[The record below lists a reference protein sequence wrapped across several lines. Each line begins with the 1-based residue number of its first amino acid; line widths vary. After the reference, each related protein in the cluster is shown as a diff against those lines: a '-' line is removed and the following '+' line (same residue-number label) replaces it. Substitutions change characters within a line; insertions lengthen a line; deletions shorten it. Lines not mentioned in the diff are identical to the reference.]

1 MKKLISFL
9 LSITLCSSMMTIFPA
24 ASWDLNEEQAVEG
37 DISSYVQVEEVT
49 FGEPEPIAEPLN
61 EEELYQLE
69 WVGDLFEAETE
80 TDEAQPMADLPD
92 LSVRNLKIEAGDM
105 TSPYPAGM
113 AMYYTFQLLNYGTAD
128 AENAEVIVKLD
139 GAVATNPVPMGT
151 VPAGKGGNIQFRGP
165 EMTPGTHTMEIVVNP
180 DNKIVESNYNNNT
193 TSSSFTYKACFELIA
208 LSMTS
213 NKQIDESTVPTYEV
227 GDSVTFTMDFQNIGL
242 LDAKNVPIALYGTFR
257 EPGGQPVTSQM
268 GYTNYIEELPAK
280 TRMQAEVKLNFTKEA
295 SARISFVLDPEKIL
309 GDMDY
314 SNNMAEALLKVV
326 GARKTAVIVASK
338 HGENDPEH
346 PGHDFTGFAS
356 DTYAEYQKLESGTP
370 SFDVY
375 LKTQPTSTM
384 LRGNLGEKKL
394 MASDVIT
401 LFGHA
406 NFDNQIFHYDNKGG
420 IYKCGVVYFDHDWD
434 SPDSGHQYV
443 GLKSED
449 MQSVD
454 LISFIGC
461 KTAYKKDNQTNLT
474 ICAVERGA
482 KTAVGFKDTIYPWM
496 SDGGSWIAIYA
507 NALASGNTVGDAIW
521 IANTSEPYSTLAQ
534 NVVIE
539 GDINTRLGDVNTR
552 LIDVNPMKQIDQFE
566 GINKVELNIP
576 YNASVMTYSDTQIK
590 QGKDMLNGELL
601 SEMKKLNPNFETD
614 YYKVMHKTYGSDLQT
629 ITLFKVIPTEVGNV
643 MTDVNYTISIRDDVA
658 FLLTYSD
665 QPTLEMLQKE
675 KAIPERIQEFVK
687 NGGENNVELPDI
699 PNAEVNVD
707 EDHVYYQYNY
717 EKDELSYVVGYEIT
731 HLDEDGALSADEIVV
746 QIP

>member
-1 MKKLISFL
+1 MMKKLISFL

-227 GDSVTFTMDFQNIGL
+227 GESVTFTMDFQNIGL

-552 LIDVNPMKQIDQFE
+552 LIDVNPMKQIDQFQ
-566 GINKVELNIP
+566 GIISDRNSIINICHNISNLCR
-576 YNASVMTYSDTQIK
+576 YNFK
-590 QGKDMLNGELL
+590 QSNRL
-601 SEMKKLNPNFETD
+601 
-614 YYKVMHKTYGSDLQT
+614 
-629 ITLFKVIPTEVGNV
+629 
-643 MTDVNYTISIRDDVA
+643 
-658 FLLTYSD
+658 
-665 QPTLEMLQKE
+665 
-675 KAIPERIQEFVK
+675 
-687 NGGENNVELPDI
+687 
-699 PNAEVNVD
+699 
-707 EDHVYYQYNY
+707 
-717 EKDELSYVVGYEIT
+717 
-731 HLDEDGALSADEIVV
+731 
-746 QIP
+746 

>member
-227 GDSVTFTMDFQNIGL
+227 GESVTFTMDFQNIGL

-346 PGHDFTGFAS
+346 PGDDFTGFAS
-356 DTYAEYQKLESGTP
+356 DTYAEYQKLESGIP

-384 LRGNLGEKKL
+384 LRGNLGEKKF

-406 NFDNQIFHYDNKGG
+406 NFDSQIFHHDNKGG
-420 IYKCGVVYFDHDWD
+420 IYKSGVIYLDHDWD
-434 SPDSGHQYV
+434 SPKSEHQYV
-443 GLKSED
+443 GIKSED

-461 KTAYKKDNQTNLT
+461 KTAYGTDNLT
-474 ICAVERGA
+474 TRAAERGA
-482 KTAVGFKDTIYPWM
+482 KTAIGFSESIYPWRA
-496 SDGGSWIAIYA
+496 DGYLWIQVYA
-507 NALASGNTVGDAIW
+507 EELAKGNTVAGAARVASYRANEIAPNNDSSLASSYVIKGDGTQRITEQ
-521 IANTSEPYSTLAQ
+521 ISTQ
-534 NVVIE
+534 
-539 GDINTRLGDVNTR
+539 T
-552 LIDVNPMKQIDQFE
+552 IDSDY
-566 GINKVELNIP
+566 GIKNFVALNIP
-576 YNASVMTYSDTQIK
+576 YEELSVTPYAENK
-590 QGKDMLNGELL
+590 EVKLGKELL
-601 SEMKKLNPNFETD
+601 NDALITEIKKVNPNFEMEYYSVD
-614 YYKVMHKTYGSDLQT
+614 YNPSTGLLSLS
-629 ITLFKVIPTEVGNV
+629 KVIPTEYGNV
-643 MTDVNYTISIRDDVA
+643 FVGIGYTIYIENGMA
-658 FLLTYSD
+658 LELTYTD
-665 QPTLEMLQKE
+665 YPTQQKLNQE
-675 KAIPERIQEFVK
+675 EIISERIRAFVE
-687 NGGENNVELPDI
+687 NGGEKVQLPDI
-699 PNAEVNVD
+699 PNALVQVD
-707 EDHVYYQYNY
+707 EDQVFYSYDS
-717 EKDELSYVVGYEIT
+717 ETDELTYTVGYEVT
-731 HLDEDGALSADEIVV
+731 HLDEDGAMSAHDIVV
-746 QIP
+746 QVP

>member
-227 GDSVTFTMDFQNIGL
+227 GESVTFTMDFQNIGL

-643 MTDVNYTISIRDDVA
+643 MTDVNINI
-658 FLLTYSD
+658 FLCCLIMVFFS
-665 QPTLEMLQKE
+665 
-675 KAIPERIQEFVK
+675 F
-687 NGGENNVELPDI
+687 
-699 PNAEVNVD
+699 
-707 EDHVYYQYNY
+707 
-717 EKDELSYVVGYEIT
+717 
-731 HLDEDGALSADEIVV
+731 
-746 QIP
+746 

>member
-1 MKKLISFL
+1 MMKKLISFL

-227 GDSVTFTMDFQNIGL
+227 GESVTFTMDFQNIGL

-552 LIDVNPMKQIDQFE
+552 LIDVNPMKQIE

>member
-227 GDSVTFTMDFQNIGL
+227 GESVTFTMDFQNIGL

-643 MTDVNYTISIRDDVA
+643 MTDVNINV
-658 FLLTYSD
+658 FLCCLIMVFFS
-665 QPTLEMLQKE
+665 
-675 KAIPERIQEFVK
+675 F
-687 NGGENNVELPDI
+687 
-699 PNAEVNVD
+699 
-707 EDHVYYQYNY
+707 
-717 EKDELSYVVGYEIT
+717 
-731 HLDEDGALSADEIVV
+731 
-746 QIP
+746 

>member
-1 MKKLISFL
+1 MMKKLISFL

-165 EMTPGTHTMEIVVNP
+165 EMTQGTHTMEIVVNP

-227 GDSVTFTMDFQNIGL
+227 GESVTFTMDFQNIGL

-257 EPGGQPVTSQM
+257 EPGQQPVTSQM

-280 TRMQAEVKLNFTKEA
+280 TRMQAEVKLTFTKEA

-314 SNNMAEALLKVV
+314 SNNTAEANLKISGGKDTKYALCIGVNRDEEPDSGYFSETV
-326 GARKTAVIVASK
+326 QKAHNSFKNIGLSSLFNGNPDLNFMLSTNIQSGRK
-338 HGENDPEH
+338 
-346 PGHDFTGFAS
+346 
-356 DTYAEYQKLESGTP
+356 QL
-370 SFDVY
+370 
-375 LKTQPTSTM
+375 
-384 LRGNLGEKKL
+384 
-394 MASDVIT
+394 ASDV
-401 LFGHA
+401 LFFYGHG
-406 NFDNQIFHYDNKGG
+406 NENCMSFRSNDNHTG
-420 IYKCGVVYFDHDWD
+420 IYKINSITANVHQGDDPTDKSVYAGMRMEDF
-434 SPDSGHQYV
+434 QYV
-443 GLKSED
+443 D
-449 MQSVD
+449 
-454 LISFIGC
+454 IASFIGC
-461 KTAYKKDNQTNLT
+461 LTGADVTVYPLSKEKTSIAEFAVNSGAQVSLGFYNEIHSRNQAGQEWIQNYIGKLCEGYTFQEAVEWASAYSPSDLSTCFRVFGDGNYQIVETAVMPYNEEQSSNLLRTPHQLTALLSKNQYIDEKASQHQEYQEIYDLIESVDPSFGAENYHLTTNFYSEDSDDAFIRLQYYIGDKIATSKMYNIIYRDGKVTSIVKLPLTMSYNDKNVEEEILLQRVEKYEQLPQTYEAELPYFGDNIIVAKQKQQYYYDYQTNEL
-474 ICAVERGA
+474 
-482 KTAVGFKDTIYPWM
+482 KDVHTYTLEFL
-496 SDGGSWIAIYA
+496 DE
-507 NALASGNTVGDAIW
+507 GNT
-521 IANTSEPYSTLAQ
+521 Y
-534 NVVIE
+534 
-539 GDINTRLGDVNTR
+539 DVYDEE
-552 LIDVNPMKQIDQFE
+552 II
-566 GINKVELNIP
+566 IP
-576 YNASVMTYSDTQIK
+576 
-590 QGKDMLNGELL
+590 
-601 SEMKKLNPNFETD
+601 
-614 YYKVMHKTYGSDLQT
+614 
-629 ITLFKVIPTEVGNV
+629 
-643 MTDVNYTISIRDDVA
+643 
-658 FLLTYSD
+658 
-665 QPTLEMLQKE
+665 
-675 KAIPERIQEFVK
+675 
-687 NGGENNVELPDI
+687 
-699 PNAEVNVD
+699 
-707 EDHVYYQYNY
+707 
-717 EKDELSYVVGYEIT
+717 
-731 HLDEDGALSADEIVV
+731 
-746 QIP
+746 

>member
-227 GDSVTFTMDFQNIGL
+227 GESVTFTMDFQNIGL

-434 SPDSGHQYV
+434 SPKSEHQYV
-443 GLKSED
+443 GIKSED

-707 EDHVYYQYNY
+707 EDHVYYQYN
-717 EKDELSYVVGYEIT
+717 
-731 HLDEDGALSADEIVV
+731 
-746 QIP
+746 

>member
-165 EMTPGTHTMEIVVNP
+165 EMAPGTHTMEIVVNP

-227 GDSVTFTMDFQNIGL
+227 GESVTFTMDFQNIGL

-314 SNNMAEALLKVV
+314 SNNTAETNLKIENPEEEQKVAVVV
-326 GARKTAVIVASK
+326 GTRYADD
-338 HGENDPEH
+338 DPEH
-346 PGHDFTGFAS
+346 PGDNFIGFAM
-356 DTYAEYQKLESGTP
+356 DTYDRYKALEDGSP
-370 SFDVY
+370 KYDVY
-375 LKTQPTSTM
+375 FQSQPTSTM
-384 LRGNLGEKKL
+384 LRGNLNDKKF
-394 MASDVIT
+394 MQSDVLT
-401 LFGHA
+401 LFGHG
-406 NFDNQIFHYDNKGG
+406 NYNCLCFHHYSLGG
-420 IYKCGVVYFDHDWD
+420 RYRCGISYENRDWD
-434 SPDSGHQYV
+434 SDSTWYQYV
-443 GLKSED
+443 GLKEED
-449 MQSVD
+449 MPSVD

-461 KTAYKKDNQTNLT
+461 KTAYGTDNLT
-474 ICAVERGA
+474 TRAAERGA
-482 KTAVGFKDTIYPWM
+482 KTAIGFSESIYPWRA
-496 SDGGSWIAIYA
+496 DGYLWIQVYA
-507 NALASGNTVGDAIW
+507 EELAKGNTVAGAARVASYRANEIAPNNDSSLASSYVIKGDGTQRITEQ
-521 IANTSEPYSTLAQ
+521 ISTQ
-534 NVVIE
+534 
-539 GDINTRLGDVNTR
+539 T
-552 LIDVNPMKQIDQFE
+552 IDSDY
-566 GINKVELNIP
+566 GIKNFVALNIP
-576 YNASVMTYSDTQIK
+576 YEELSVTPYTENK
-590 QGKDMLNGELL
+590 QVKLGKELL
-601 SEMKKLNPNFETD
+601 NDALITEIKKVNPNFEMEYYSVD
-614 YYKVMHKTYGSDLQT
+614 YNPSTGLLSLS
-629 ITLFKVIPTEVGNV
+629 KVIPTEYGNV
-643 MTDVNYTISIRDDVA
+643 FVGIGYTIYIENGMA
-658 FLLTYSD
+658 LELTYTD
-665 QPTLEMLQKE
+665 YPTQQKLNQE
-675 KAIPERIQEFVK
+675 EIISERIRAFVE
-687 NGGENNVELPDI
+687 NGGEKVQLPDI
-699 PNAEVNVD
+699 PNALVQVD
-707 EDHVYYQYNY
+707 EDQVFYSYDS
-717 EKDELSYVVGYEIT
+717 ETDELTYTVGYEVT
-731 HLDEDGALSADEIVV
+731 HLDEDGAMSAHDIVV
-746 QIP
+746 QVP

>member
-227 GDSVTFTMDFQNIGL
+227 GESVTFTMDFQNIGL

-539 GDINTRLGDVNTR
+539 GDINTRL
-552 LIDVNPMKQIDQFE
+552 IDVNPMKQIDQFE